1 MKSKDLYE
9 TLRSFG
15 IHFFSGVPDSILK
28 EFCIHLAKSSTDQHI
43 TAANEGTAIGLAIGH
58 HLATGSIPAVYMQ
71 NSGLGNAI
79 NPLVS
84 LAHSDVY
91 RIPLLLIIGWR
102 GMPGLVDEI
111 QHQVQGK
118 ITPQILKLLEIP
130 FCTISNNTSQVEIQK
145 FLNSKLSPGIGPIAI
160 VVTENTFE
168 SESEAKLNYS
178 DLTLDR
184 QSALKALV
192 KTLSKTDVV
201 VASTGKLSRE
211 LLAIRQ
217 SKNDTQ
223 TDFLCVGGMGHTSSI
238 ATGIAHSLKNR
249 RVICL
254 DGDGSMQM
262 HLGAAATL
270 GEVSPANMIHIL
282 FNNGTHESVGG
293 QSVTAP
299 NIDYQLL
306 AEALG
311 YRNRFIARDEVSI
324 VSILEK
330 CESLSGPTFV
340 EICIG
345 ASSDS
350 KLPRPKNPP
359 FQNKVAF
366 QQFLKSAL

>member
-28 EFCIHLAKSSTDQHI
+28 EFCIHLAKLSTAQHI

-58 HLATGSIPAVYMQ
+58 HLATGSIPVVYMQ

-91 RIPLLLIIGWR
+91 QIPLLLIIGWR
-102 GMPGLVDEI
+102 GKPGLADEI
-111 QHQVQGK
+111 QHQVQGNV
-118 ITPQILKLLEIP
+118 TLQILQLLEIP
-130 FCTISNNTSQVEIQK
+130 FCTISKTTNQVEIQK
-145 FLNSKLSPGIGPIAI
+145 FLHSNLSPAIGPVAI

-168 SESEAKLNYS
+168 SELKAKLDYS
-178 DLTLDR
+178 DLALDR
-184 QSALKALV
+184 HSALNALLM
-192 KTLSKTDVV
+192 TLSKTDIV

-217 SKNDTQ
+217 SKNDPQ
-223 TDFLCVGGMGHTSSI
+223 TDFLCVGGMGHSSSI
-238 ATGIAHSLKNR
+238 ATGIANALKNR

-270 GEVSPANMIHIL
+270 GEVSPANMIHVL

-293 QSVTAP
+293 QLVTAP

-324 VSILEK
+324 VAILEK
-330 CESLSGPTFV
+330 CESLSGPTFI
-340 EICIG
+340 EICVG
-345 ASSDS
+345 ASNDS
-350 KLPRPKNPP
+350 ELPRPKNPP
-359 FQNKVAF
+359 VQNKVAF
-366 QQFLKSAL
+366 QQFLKDVL